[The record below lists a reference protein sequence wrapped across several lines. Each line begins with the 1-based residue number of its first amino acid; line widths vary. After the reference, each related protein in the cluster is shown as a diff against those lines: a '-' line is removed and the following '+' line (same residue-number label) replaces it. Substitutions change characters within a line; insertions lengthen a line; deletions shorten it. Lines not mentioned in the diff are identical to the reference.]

1 MTNERINNYVRFFH
15 DQKREVERAYSYILD
30 SSVNL
35 LLKEGILNVGTVAS
49 VSNNSGHV
57 TIKIKK
63 GYTPRLK

>member
-63 GYTPRLK
+63 AILLVLK